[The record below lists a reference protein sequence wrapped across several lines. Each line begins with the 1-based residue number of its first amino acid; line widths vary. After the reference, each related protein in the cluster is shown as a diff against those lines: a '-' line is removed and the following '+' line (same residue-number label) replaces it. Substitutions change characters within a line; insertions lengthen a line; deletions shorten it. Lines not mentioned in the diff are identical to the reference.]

1 MKKILI
7 ILCSVILLLLFFIA
21 YYGGF
26 TKIDCHIQVQ
36 GGETVVYEDI
46 IGDYRKS
53 GLVMDK
59 IYHSLL
65 DNDGI
70 KTYKGYGEY
79 YDNPQKVEKSKLR
92 SQAGCI
98 IEDKDLAK
106 LLKQTGKFKVKQL
119 PLQKYI
125 VAEFP
130 YKGKISILFSIFRV
144 YPALQQYSKEN
155 GYSLETSIMEIYDVP
170 NKKIMYR
177 KVIQIN
183 E

>member
-1 MKKILI
+1 MKTSLI
-7 ILCSVILLLLFFIA
+7 ILCSVVLIVLAFIA

-26 TKIDCHIQVQ
+26 TKIDIHIEEQ

-46 IGDYRKS
+46 TGDYRKS

-65 DNDGI
+65 KNEGI
-70 KTYKGYGEY
+70 ETYKGYGEY
-79 YDNPQKVEKSKLR
+79 FDNPQKVEKSQLR
-92 SQAGCI
+92 SQAGSI
-98 IEDKDLAK
+98 IEEEDLPK
-106 LLKQTGKFKVKQL
+106 LLTLTGDFKVKQL
-119 PLQKYI
+119 PKQDYI

-144 YPALQQYSKEN
+144 YPALQKFSEEN
-155 GYSLETSIMEIYDVP
+155 DYSLETSIMEIYDMP
-170 NKKIMYR
+170 NKKIRYR
-177 KVIQIN
+177 KAIQPK